1 MNYKY
6 DQLILRKV
14 LGSITR
20 EEELRLQNWIQN
32 DPGARKRYEEF
43 VTTWEKKARNAPEF
57 SITPVR
63 QPKVAPFRR
72 RREEPVSER
81 PVQRKLPAAPLP
93 QPRDGKG
100 GEPLPPRRSS
110 RLTEGVAVTLVCLTS
125 FFLFLGLKDYPELRR
140 ANGVNNTFFLSDSTE
155 VTLKPGSAVKVSGH
169 YMKESRT
176 VFLYG
181 DGHFLIR
188 GSAKPFLV
196 KTPGFEVSGG
206 SGSVLINSAN
216 LDGDSEIMV
225 LTGSVKVIPVGN
237 SWRKVTISKGQK
249 GVVDA
254 QGKRVALTSFDT
266 INALAWK
273 EKTLIFSRTS
283 MEEAIPTLEDYFNV
297 RFELKNPDILN
308 CKLSRTFR
316 DPNIMEVTEALRRS
330 IGVRVTRQP
339 GLIILEG
346 KGCRIGKGY
355 KRK

>member
-1 MNYKY
+1 MNYNY

-14 LGSITR
+14 LGSLTR
-20 EEELRLQNWIQN
+20 EEEQRLQDWIQN
-32 DPGARKRYEEF
+32 DPRARKRYEEF
-43 VTTWEKKARNAPEF
+43 VTGWEKKARNAPEF
-57 SITPVR
+57 SLSPV
-63 QPKVAPFRR
+63 QVKVAPGRR
-72 RREEPVSER
+72 RSEKTTGER
-81 PVQRKLPAAPLP
+81 PVQRKLQPTLPP
-93 QPRDGKG
+93 QPRGRS
-100 GEPLPPRRSS
+100 GEEPPSRRRSS
-110 RLTEGVAVTLVCLTS
+110 RITEGVAVTLVCVTS
-125 FFLFLGLKDYPELRR
+125 FFLFLGLKDYPELHR

-169 YMKESRT
+169 YLKETRT

-188 GSAKPFLV
+188 DSAKPFLV
-196 KTPGFEVSGG
+196 KTPGFEISGG
-206 SGSVLINSAN
+206 SGSVLINSTN

-225 LTGSVKVIPVGN
+225 LAGSVKVTPSGN
-237 SWRKVTISKGQK
+237 SWRKVTVSKGQK

-254 QGKRVALTSFDT
+254 QGKRVALSSFDT

-316 DPNIMEVTEALRRS
+316 DPNIMEVTEALRRG

-346 KGCRIGKGY
+346 KGCRIGKGH

>member
-1 MNYKY
+1 MNHNY

-20 EEELRLQNWIQN
+20 EEEQRLQNWIQN
-32 DPGARKRYEEF
+32 DPKARKRYEEF
-43 VTTWEKKARNAPEF
+43 VTGWEKKARNAPEF
-57 SITPVR
+57 SLGPV
-63 QPKVAPFRR
+63 QQAKAAPILR
-72 RREEPVSER
+72 RREKTMSEQ
-81 PVQRKLPAAPLP
+81 PIQRKLQATPPS
-93 QPRDGKG
+93 QPSGRSR
-100 GEPLPPRRSS
+100 GETASPRRSS
-110 RLTEGVAVTLVCLTS
+110 RLTEGVAVTLVCVTS
-125 FFLFLGLKDYPELRR
+125 FFLFLGLKDYPALHR
-140 ANGVNNTFFLSDSTE
+140 ANGVNNTFFLRDSSE
-155 VTLKPGSAVKVSGH
+155 VTLKPGSGVKVSGH
-169 YMKESRT
+169 YMKETRT

-188 GSAKPFLV
+188 DSAKPFLV
-196 KTPGFEVSGG
+196 KTEGFEISGR
-206 SGSVLINSAN
+206 SGSVLVNAAN

-225 LTGSVKVIPVGN
+225 LTGSVKVTPAGN

-249 GVVDA
+249 GIVDA

-273 EKTLIFSRTS
+273 EKTLIFSRTP

-316 DPNIMEVTEALRRS
+316 DPNIMEVTEALRRG

-346 KGCRIGKGY
+346 KGCRFGKGH
-355 KRK
+355 KTK